1 MKFKFV
7 TTILIVLAL
16 SLPGMALAV
25 DKPEYVLKA
34 GHIAAPNHVYHR
46 ILTYFADTVYER
58 SKGRIMIKVYPSAK
72 LGPAAQL
79 LDGVR
84 TGVIPIC
91 QVNIPHLSLFVPKLG
106 FFSIYYLFD
115 SLDHWNRTFIK
126 DPRMLKKLQQIVADK
141 KLGLK
146 LLTVSTYG
154 PRSMWDKKLAVK
166 DVKDVKGL
174 KIRIPP
180 AKTETKLWQLY
191 GATPTNIAW
200 AEVYSALQTG
210 VIDAGDGSINALM
223 NKRFYEVAPYVSLT
237 EHQQTCLTL
246 LINEKFF
253 NSLPKDLQ
261 KVVEESARDASAF
274 SVAAT
279 VVTTDDY
286 LNQLK
291 GVKGVTITKP
301 NKESFRK
308 VTVPFQKKMAKELG
322 VEDLYAIILETRIK

>member
-1 MKFKFV
+1 MKFK
-7 TTILIVLAL
+7 ILLVAL
-16 SLPGMALAV
+16 CLIGLTMPSFAGAAE
-25 DKPEYVLKA
+25 KPEYVLKA

-46 ILTYFADTVYER
+46 ILIYFADLVYER
-58 SKGRIMIKVYPSAK
+58 SDGRIKVKVYPSAK

-91 QVNIPHLSLFVPKLG
+91 QVNIPHLSLFAPELG
-106 FFSIYYLFD
+106 FFSVYYLFD

-126 DPRMLKKLQQIVADK
+126 DPRMLEKLQKIVADK

-154 PRSMWDKKLAVK
+154 SRNMWTKKQPVK
-166 DVKDVKGL
+166 SVADVKGL

-246 LINEKFF
+246 VINEKFF
-253 NSLPKDLQ
+253 NGLPKELQ
-261 KVVEESARDASAF
+261 QVIEGAAKDASRF
-274 SVAAT
+274 SVAAS
-279 VVTTDDY
+279 VVTTNDY
-286 LNQLK
+286 LAKLK
-291 GVKGVTITKP
+291 KAKGVTITNP
-301 NKESFRK
+301 DKESFRK
-308 VTVPFQKKMAKELG
+308 VTLPYQKQSAKELG
-322 VEDLYAIILETRIK
+322 VEDLYGIILENRID